1 MLRSELDL
9 FRDAERIVDLDA
21 EVANGAFQL
30 CVPEEQ
36 LDRPQVAGL
45 LVNLRH
51 LCSLHRVRPISRA
64 IETGAFNL
72 AVDDTSVLPCR
83 YVRLI
88 MKAAR
93 KEVLAVLWCGTDQPI
108 ADCCSG
114 LFGDLELDRPP
125 GLFLLDYRGSVL
137 HSSPTH
143 TEPHEVA
150 APQLAVDGE
159 IEQSETVA
167 ALFNLEPDANC
178 PDPSVVEDVSD
189 QRAGAC
195 SKELWQSRKMMGSR
209 CA

>member
-9 FRDAERIVDLDA
+9 FRDAERILDA

-93 KEVLAVLWCGTDQPI
+93 KEVLAVLWCGTDQQSRI
-108 ADCCSG
+108 AARVCSVILNWTG
-114 LFGDLELDRPP
+114 PP
-125 GLFLLDYRGSVL
+125 VFFCW
-137 HSSPTH
+137 
-143 TEPHEVA
+143 
-150 APQLAVDGE
+150 
-159 IEQSETVA
+159 ITVA
-167 ALFNLEPDANC
+167 RSCTRPRRIRSRTRSQPLSLLSMARLNKARRRL
-178 PDPSVVEDVSD
+178 
-189 QRAGAC
+189 RC
-195 SKELWQSRKMMGSR
+195 STWSRTRIAQTLRS
-209 CA
+209 